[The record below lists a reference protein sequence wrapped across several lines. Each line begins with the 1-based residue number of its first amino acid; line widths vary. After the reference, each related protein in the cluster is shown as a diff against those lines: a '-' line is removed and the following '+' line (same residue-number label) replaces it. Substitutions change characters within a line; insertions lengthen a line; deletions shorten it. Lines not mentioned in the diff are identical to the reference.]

1 MDKQALIQEAATNI
15 NTQRRN
21 SPDSPKAQQ
30 AVERNREIFPQLE
43 ALGVTPDE
51 VLAVANGA
59 QA

>member
-1 MDKQALIQEAATNI
+1 MSKQAVIQEAASNI
-15 NTQRRN
+15 NIQRRN
-21 SPDSPKAQQ
+21 SPDSAEAQK